1 MTALQYLLD
10 TNICVFVI
18 RQKPTVALQRF
29 QQYPPDELAISA
41 ITLAEL
47 RFGAD
52 KSSDPPRNHAALDRF
67 LAPLEIVD
75 FDADASDWYGK
86 VRSDLQARGC
96 PIGPLDTLIAAH
108 ALRLGLPLATNN
120 VREFGRVTG
129 LQVEDWTV
137 P

>member
-1 MTALQYLLD
+1 MQYLLD

-18 RQKPTVALQRF
+18 RQKPASVLQRF
-29 QQYPPDELAISA
+29 QQFSAGELGISVV
-41 ITLAEL
+41 TLAEL
-47 RFGAD
+47 RYGAD
-52 KSSDPPRNHAALDRF
+52 KSANPAKNHSALDAF

-75 FDADASDWYGK
+75 FDAEAADWYGK
-86 VRSDLQARGC
+86 VRTDLEVRGC

-120 VREFGRVTG
+120 VGEFSRVTG
-129 LQVEDWTV
+129 LQVEDWTI